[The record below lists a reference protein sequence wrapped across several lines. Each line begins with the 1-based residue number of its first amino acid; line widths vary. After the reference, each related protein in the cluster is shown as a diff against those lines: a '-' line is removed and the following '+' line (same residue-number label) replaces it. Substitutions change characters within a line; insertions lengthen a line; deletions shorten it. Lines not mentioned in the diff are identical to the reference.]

1 MTASDARRERGGADI
16 EISGEA
22 LFCRGAW
29 TLDGLEGLAKR
40 LSGKRWPDGALRL
53 QGSRI
58 AALDTAG
65 ALVLLDL
72 CAEWRQ
78 SGRSVTLLEWR
89 PEHQHLLNLVAE
101 RRQTVAS
108 GSAVERPANPFARLG
123 YTTWSK
129 VRQALGFLAFMGET
143 SLTLGRAALWPGRIR
158 WKALLAN
165 IQRAGL
171 EALPIVGLLT
181 FLIGVVIA
189 YQGGNLLKTY
199 GTNIFI
205 VDLVAISM
213 VRELAPLLTAIIV
226 AGRTGSAFT
235 AQIGTMNVT
244 EEVDA
249 LRTIGIHPFD
259 VLVLPKLFGLL
270 VALPL
275 LTLFA
280 DITSILGGMV
290 VAYLLLDIGFA
301 EFARRIP
308 TVVSLFS
315 FLYGIGKTLAFAGII
330 ALVGCYQGFQV
341 SGGADSVGRQT
352 TQSVVQA
359 IFLVIIANAV
369 FAVMMGGTGL

>member
-1 MTASDARRERGGADI
+1 MVTSRPSEIPLADI
-16 EISGEA
+16 ESRQGI
-22 LFCRGAW
+22 LFCQGAW
-29 TLDGLEGLAKR
+29 TLAGLQGLNKR
-40 LSGKRWPDGALRL
+40 LSGKSWPVGAIRLDGSQVDAFDTGGAL
-53 QGSRI
+53 
-58 AALDTAG
+58 A
-65 ALVLLDL
+65 LLDL
-72 CAEWRQ
+72 CVQWRQ
-78 SGRSVTLLEWR
+78 AGQAVSLVEWR
-89 PEHQHLLNLVAE
+89 PEHRQLLDLVE
-101 RRQTVAS
+101 QRRQTSDAEVRTRHTPHLLAEIGLRALEKVAR
-108 GSAVERPANPFARLG
+108 AH
-123 YTTWSK
+123 
-129 VRQALGFLAFMGET
+129 GFLAFMGET
-143 SLTLGRAALWPGRIR
+143 SLALTRALMWPGHIR
-158 WKALLAN
+158 WKSLFAN

-171 EALPIVGLLT
+171 DALPIVGLLT

-244 EEVDA
+244 EEIDA

-270 VALPL
+270 ISLPL

-290 VAYLLLDIGFA
+290 VSHFLLDIHFV
-301 EFARRIP
+301 EFAQRIP
-308 TVVSLFS
+308 RVVSLFS
-315 FLYGIGKTLAFAGII
+315 FLYGLGKTLAFASII

-359 IFLVIIANAV
+359 IFLVIITNAL
-369 FAVMMGGTGL
+369 FAVMMGATGL